1 MVSVTDESIDVM
13 LRTVL
18 ACWHLKYVRDAKQ
31 SLVGVAIYNNLQN
44 KQQREVIITTELTVF
59 TYLLH
64 TLHTKCTKA
73 NFNNDKITGKMQKI
87 KQYKQ

>member
-73 NFNNDKITGKMQKI
+73 NFNNDKTEKCK
-87 KQYKQ
+87 K